1 MNRREFL
8 ANAAATASW
17 PLLAR
22 AQNILPVIGFVGGA
36 SPELFADAFRAF
48 RQGLK
53 ETNHEEG
60 RDFTIEERWARGRNE
75 RLAGLVAE
83 LVTRQVKVIV
93 TVTTPGTLA
102 AKAATNMIP
111 VVFAIGSDP
120 VKDGIVPN
128 LNRPGG
134 NVTGVTALTSELGPK
149 RLEIIGQLVPQAG
162 LAVLVNR
169 YNAALAENQLGDMQ
183 AAAQTLGRDLHVLH
197 AGTESEMEDAFA
209 SADRLGVGG
218 LVISADGFFTSNS
231 ERLAMLALRHSLPTI
246 YQNRAF
252 VRAGGLMSYGA
263 STSDAWRLAGVYA
276 GRILSGEQ
284 VADLPVQQASK
295 VELAINLKTAKALGV
310 NVPALLLARADE
322 VIE

>member
-93 TVTTPGTLA
+93 TVTTPARLQ
-102 AKAATNMIP
+102 P
-111 VVFAIGSDP
+111 
-120 VKDGIVPN
+120 
-128 LNRPGG
+128 RP
-134 NVTGVTALTSELGPK
+134 
-149 RLEIIGQLVPQAG
+149 
-162 LAVLVNR
+162 
-169 YNAALAENQLGDMQ
+169 
-183 AAAQTLGRDLHVLH
+183 
-197 AGTESEMEDAFA
+197 
-209 SADRLGVGG
+209 
-218 LVISADGFFTSNS
+218 
-231 ERLAMLALRHSLPTI
+231 
-246 YQNRAF
+246 
-252 VRAGGLMSYGA
+252 
-263 STSDAWRLAGVYA
+263 
-276 GRILSGEQ
+276 
-284 VADLPVQQASK
+284 QQ
-295 VELAINLKTAKALGV
+295 I
-310 NVPALLLARADE
+310 
-322 VIE
+322 